1 MIIASFKAHRGSS
14 TGHTPVSLKSVI
26 IGVKMMEIKAA
37 IDCTGH
43 ADLANAVL
51 TCGAQVVF
59 D

>member
-1 MIIASFKAHRGSS
+1 MLAADDATRDSG
-14 TGHTPVSLKSVI
+14 